1 MFFLVKNMIICL
13 TATILIECIVAIL
26 LRIRNRKD
34 IINIILANIL
44 TNPLVVS
51 IPVYFNILYGIYFRN
66 IAYII
71 LEICA
76 VIAEAIIYKK
86 FLKFDKINPFVISII
101 LNIASFGIGELTNFY
116 IRKSLLDIL

>member
-13 TATILIECIVAIL
+13 VATILIECIVAIL
-26 LRIRNRKD
+26 LRIRNKKD

-71 LEICA
+71 LEIYA
-76 VIAEAIIYKK
+76 VITEGIIYKK
-86 FLKFDKINPFVISII
+86 FLKFDQINPFVISII
-101 LNIASFGIGELTNFY
+101 LNAASFGIGELTNFY
-116 IRKSLLDIL
+116 I